1 MKTTV
6 SVVPEMIAEL
16 IVGEPGVPSEIS
28 IGEDARLFPIS
39 LLALKIM
46 ESPTVPE
53 KLFTVPLPV
62 IPINGK
68 VETCNESQLTPS
80 SILYEYRVIGED
92 PWLDGARK
100 LIVNVV
106 VPDKIAEVILGA
118 PGVPSEIGNG
128 GDDGRPFPTWLVALK
143 IIELPTVPE
152 KLFTVPLPDIPIDG
166 KVETCKESQF
176 TPSSILYEYRVIGE
190 EPWLLG
196 AKKLIVNVLLTDRI
210 AELIVGEPGVPSDI
224 VVGNDA

>member
-1 MKTTV
+1 VKTTV
-6 SVVPEMIAEL
+6 SVVSEMIAEL

-28 IGEDARLFPIS
+28 IGEDPRLFPTS

-92 PWLDGARK
+92 PWLNGA
-100 LIVNVV
+100 IN
-106 VPDKIAEVILGA
+106 
-118 PGVPSEIGNG
+118 
-128 GDDGRPFPTWLVALK
+128 
-143 IIELPTVPE
+143 
-152 KLFTVPLPDIPIDG
+152 
-166 KVETCKESQF
+166 
-176 TPSSILYEYRVIGE
+176 
-190 EPWLLG
+190 
-196 AKKLIVNVLLTDRI
+196 LIVNVLLTDKI
-210 AELIVGEPGVPSDI
+210 AELIIGELGVPSDI